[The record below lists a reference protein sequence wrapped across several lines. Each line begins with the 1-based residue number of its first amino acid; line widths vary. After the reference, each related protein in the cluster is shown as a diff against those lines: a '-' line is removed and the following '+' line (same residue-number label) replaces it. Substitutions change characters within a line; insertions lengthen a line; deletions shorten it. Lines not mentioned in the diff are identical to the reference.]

1 MEQTTTGIMP
11 IEKQY
16 LTVGVVCL
24 LLGTAVGFGIKA
36 GVSMS
41 ALDTLKDAATKRDE
55 QYRHDQDLQHFDMRA
70 IVDDVATL
78 KGIVKY
84 QSREIDDLKA
94 EEEDREGRRR

>member
-41 ALDTLKDAATKRDE
+41 AIDTLKEAAAKRDE
-55 QYRHDQDLQHFDMRA
+55 QYRHDQDTQHLDMRA
-70 IVDDVATL
+70 ITDDVATL

-84 QSREIDDLKA
+84 QSEEIGDLKTQR
-94 EEEDREGRRR
+94 ELDRERRR